1 MSREKLRVQ
10 AGETFEVALD
20 EPAATGHRWQLA
32 DAGEGIELL
41 DERYEP
47 PSSASGLG
55 AAGRRV
61 VKLRVAGSGRH
72 VLKFVLIRPW
82 ETRPAAEHDVEVDV
96 VKPQ

>member
-1 MSREKLRVQ
+1 MLKLSE
-10 AGETFEVALD
+10 AFEVVLD

-32 DAGEGIELL
+32 DAGEGIALL

-47 PSSASGLG
+47 PGPATGLG

-61 VKLRVAGSGRH
+61 VKLRVAGTGRH
-72 VLKFVLIRPW
+72 VLKFVLVRPW

-96 VKPQ
+96 IKPQ

>member
-1 MSREKLRVQ
+1 VSRQKLHVQ
-10 AGETFEVALD
+10 TGEAFEVALD

-32 DAGEGIELL
+32 DAGEGVALL

-47 PSSASGLG
+47 PGPASGLG

-61 VKLRVAGSGRH
+61 VKLRVGGTGRH

-82 ETRPAAEHDVEVDV
+82 ETRPAAEHAVEVDV
-96 VKPQ
+96 TKPF

>member
-1 MSREKLRVQ
+1 VSRQRLHVQ
-10 AGETFEVALD
+10 TGKAFEVALD

-32 DAGEGIELL
+32 DAGEGVALL

-47 PSSASGLG
+47 PSPASGLG

-61 VKLRVAGSGRH
+61 VKLRVTGTGRH
-72 VLKFVLIRPW
+72 VLKFALVRPW

-96 VKPQ
+96 TKPF